1 MINISA
7 FIIAKNEASRIAR
20 AINSVKD
27 LVEEVIVV
35 DSGSTDDTV
44 LIAKNLGAKVIFN
57 EWQGY
62 VKQKSFAEK
71 LCKNNW
77 VLNIDAD
84 EELTKVL
91 QEEIKQKF
99 NSSQYNYYKAYEM
112 NVTSLHRY
120 DKEARF
126 LAPSNRVIRLYNR
139 ELCSFSNT
147 KNSTTHDSVIFYN
160 PNNAKKLTGRFKNHV
175 YHRSAIS
182 IEQLVAKGNFYSS
195 EQAKDLVSLGRHPSL
210 IRIALEFP
218 LFFLKVFIIRRYF
231 LFGFDGFIDSI
242 IFAFARFIRLAKA
255 REFYKFQE
263 TDKNVN

>member
-7 FIIAKNEASRIAR
+7 FIIAKNEASRISK

-57 EWQGY
+57 EWPGY

-77 VLNIDAD
+77 ILNIDAD
-84 EELTKVL
+84 EELTKGL
-91 QEEIKQKF
+91 QEEIQQIF
-99 NSSQYNYYKAYEM
+99 NSSQYDNYKAYEI
-112 NVTSLHRY
+112 NFITLHRH
-120 DKEARF
+120 DKKARF
-126 LAPSNRVIRLYNR
+126 LAPSNGFIRLYNK
-139 ELCSFSNT
+139 EFCSFSVT
-147 KNSTTHDSVIFYN
+147 LDTTTHDNVNFYN
-160 PNNAKKLTGRFKNHV
+160 PNEAKKLVYRFKNHG

-195 EQAKDLVSLGRHPSL
+195 EQAKDLVSLGRQPSL
-210 IRIALEFP
+210 IRIAFELP

-231 LFGFDGFIDSI
+231 LFGFDGFIDSV
-242 IFAFARFIRLAKA
+242 IFAFSRFIRLAKA

-263 TDKNVN
+263 TDKNLM